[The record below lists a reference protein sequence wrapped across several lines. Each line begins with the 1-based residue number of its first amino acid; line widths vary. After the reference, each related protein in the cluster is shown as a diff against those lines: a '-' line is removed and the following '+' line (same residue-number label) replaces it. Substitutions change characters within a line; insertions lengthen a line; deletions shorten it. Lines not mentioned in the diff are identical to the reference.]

1 VNEHTLTRTLVKS
14 PPEIWAEISDP
25 AALASHLGEFGEIRV
40 TRVQPD
46 SSVTWEG
53 ERASGTVELEPVK
66 WGTRVKLTARPH
78 GADPVPEPVAAT
90 PPPPPEPTPAPE
102 PKQRGGFFA
111 RLRRRP
117 DERATARP
125 VPAAPAV
132 AEPVPPG
139 EGDAD
144 PGTVAVL
151 FAMLDS
157 LGSATHRPF
166 SRG

>member
-1 VNEHTLTRTLVKS
+1 MNEHTLTRTIVKS
-14 PPEIWAEISDP
+14 PPELWAEVSDP

-40 TRVQPD
+40 TRIEQD

-78 GADPVPEPVAAT
+78 GEDPEPPPAAQA
-90 PPPPPEPTPAPE
+90 PAPPAPE
-102 PKQRGGFFA
+102 PASPPVPRPRMGFFV
-111 RLRRRP
+111 RLKRRAP
-117 DERATARP
+117 MA
-125 VPAAPAV
+125 PAEAPGTPAV
-132 AEPVPPG
+132 AEPVAPG
-139 EGDAD
+139 EGPAD

>member
-1 VNEHTLTRTLVKS
+1 MSEHTLTRTIVKS
-14 PPEIWAEISDP
+14 PPELWAEISDP
-25 AALASHLGEFGEIRV
+25 AALANHLGEFGEIRV
-40 TRVQPD
+40 TRIEQD
-46 SSVTWEG
+46 SSVSWEG

-78 GADPVPEPVAAT
+78 GEEPAVAVAPEPTPEPETAPAPAAATRRGLFARLRKQTAASPAAPTEPQVADPVPT
-90 PPPPPEPTPAPE
+90 
-102 PKQRGGFFA
+102 
-111 RLRRRP
+111 
-117 DERATARP
+117 
-125 VPAAPAV
+125 
-132 AEPVPPG
+132 G
-139 EGDAD
+139 EGPAD